1 MQDEPIDIDKV
12 IGANLSRL
20 RTQAGHTQASFG
32 EALPR
37 PLVAQQISKYELGTN
52 QASGERLIEFARTL
66 GCPVAE
72 FFRGIDTPEF
82 IEAGTRD
89 ELELLK
95 SYHQLTSSLQK
106 SVRDLVH
113 TTAKELRT

>member
-1 MQDEPIDIDKV
+1 MDDINKV

-32 EALPR
+32 DSLPR
-37 PLVAQQISKYELGTN
+37 PLVAQQISKYELGAN
-52 QASGERLIEFARTL
+52 QASGERLIEFARL
-66 GCPVAE
+66 LNCPVVE

-82 IEAGTRD
+82 IAAGQRD

-95 SYHQLTSSLQK
+95 SYHQLTPHLQK

-113 TTAKELRT
+113 ITAKELR

>member
-1 MQDEPIDIDKV
+1 MQPDELDIDKV

-20 RTQAGHTQASFG
+20 RTQAGYTQTSFG

-66 GCPVAE
+66 RCPVGE
-72 FFRGIDTPEF
+72 FFRGIDTPEL
-82 IEAGTRD
+82 IAGGTRD

-95 SYHQLTSSLQK
+95 SYHQLTPHLQK

-113 TTAKELRT
+113 TTAKEIRQ